1 MKFNIVYSLV
11 FTFSLGLGAGLF
23 INKSS
28 TETNNNKTT
37 NTKTNTSAI
46 QYPDITFKTD
56 TVLITD
62 EMIKNK
68 KTIAAGLFIPS
79 SNSIKLFYLK
89 TNSKKGIIQEY
100 CNKNNTQM
108 RLVLRHELEHARKA
122 NMTKNTRFFPAEIRA
137 AIAAQNEIMAPASEI
152 IEAMDY
158 KYETSI
164 SFPTTKNF
172 IYKADLQISQIIKKR
187 NLKYPVNFNIPEIA
201 DITINCALERFLS
214 ETKRGL
220 YKTTMLRAYN
230 NEDKDKQFTPNSSCN
245 AYHAILFNPTI
256 GMWDPLWTF
265 DSDYG
270 KVNLW
275 RAASTAQKQKVLN
288 AIDSLTKE
296 ITGQNHNIY
305 TYKKTR

>member
-1 MKFNIVYSLV
+1 MKINIAYSLV
-11 FTFSLGLGAGLF
+11 FTFSLGLGVGLF

-37 NTKTNTSAI
+37 NTKISTSTI

-62 EMIKNK
+62 EMIKSK

-79 SNSIKLFYLK
+79 SNSIKLFYLT
-89 TNSKKGIIQEY
+89 TNSKKENIQNY
-100 CNKNNTQM
+100 CNNNNTQM

-158 KYETSI
+158 KYETGF
-164 SFPTTKNF
+164 SFPTNKYF
-172 IYKADLQISQIIKKR
+172 IQKADQQISSLIKKEH
-187 NLKYPVNFNIPEIA
+187 LTYPIDFNNQKIA
-201 DITINCALERFLS
+201 DITIECALERFLS

-230 NEDKDKQFTPNSSCN
+230 NEYLDKPFVPNSSCN
-245 AYHAILFNPTI
+245 SYHAILFNPTI

-265 DSDYG
+265 DSKNG
-270 KVNLW
+270 KANVW
-275 RAASTAQKQKVLN
+275 RAASSKQRQKVLN
-288 AIDSLTKE
+288 KIDSLTKE

-305 TYKKTR
+305 TYQKIH